1 LYIVLL
7 VFTLASGIGI
17 WRAFNHAYPQFE
29 YVTCLQPYSNAWTF
43 EFRSPPSQTANVD
56 FFVDYTSAEQ
66 THRLVD
72 SHWESEFVERGNKFD
87 ENGVKIG
94 ERGVT
99 VFRSDGEIKSAKIF
113 WTEGDVF
120 WSINAPT
127 VELAEA
133 FENSYAFGMARSGLP
148 IPSR

>member
-1 LYIVLL
+1 
-7 VFTLASGIGI
+7 
-17 WRAFNHAYPQFE
+17 
-29 YVTCLQPYSNAWTF
+29 
-43 EFRSPPSQTANVD
+43 
-56 FFVDYTSAEQ
+56 
-66 THRLVD
+66 LVD

-133 FENSYAFGMARSGLP
+133 FENSYAFGMARSGPP